1 MRSFQDRII
10 GLERIS
16 SDELDDHPGNW
27 RDHTDEQ
34 VSALLGVLGEVGIAD
49 ALLAYRSERNGG
61 RMAEHREA
69 CGITRCPASGCS
81 PITARALAAK
91 LTADYTLPGEALY
104 D

>member
-1 MRSFQDRII
+1 MYAHNRATSRYGRSIDTRSFVP
-10 GLERIS
+10 S
-16 SDELDDHPGNW
+16 VVALDCPFCTKPTTMID
-27 RDHTDEQ
+27 
-34 VSALLGVLGEVGIAD
+34 
-49 ALLAYRSERNGG
+49 G

>member
-1 MRSFQDRII
+1 MNYR
-10 GLERIS
+10 
-16 SDELDDHPGNW
+16 
-27 RDHTDEQ
+27 
-34 VSALLGVLGEVGIAD
+34 GVDI
-49 ALLAYRSERNGG
+49 YTRNGATRRFANHHSVADLGAPVPMACPFCTKPTTMIDG

>member
-1 MRSFQDRII
+1 MSLYTIDMYAHNRGTRQYATSYSVAD
-10 GLERIS
+10 
-16 SDELDDHPGNW
+16 
-27 RDHTDEQ
+27 
-34 VSALLGVLGEVGIAD
+34 LGAPVPRACPFCTKPTTMID
-49 ALLAYRSERNGG
+49 G

-81 PITARALAAK
+81 PITARQLAAK